1 MNTPLTEPR
10 AADDA
15 PARANVR
22 LGAISYLNVAPV
34 YDWLTHCA
42 PDDLPGVTLV
52 DGVPAQMNR
61 ALEAGVVDISNVSS
75 FAFGQHAREWALAP
89 GLSVAAHGR
98 VDSVL
103 LFSWHDD
110 WRALDGRSIALTNHS
125 ATSVELTR
133 LLAERRSEIHPRYV
147 TTAPDL
153 DAMLAEHDAALLI
166 GDIALRENY
175 LRREIAGRGR
185 PYVFDLAREWRDWTG
200 LPFVFAVW
208 AARMDRAEA
217 VRMAG
222 VVELLRDST
231 ARGLADLPR
240 LARDASARL
249 DLPADLCAD
258 YLSLLDYALT
268 ERDLQGLRLF
278 LEMAIPGFRWEDI
291 HLIGDDASTIPPHA
305 SSRAPHTGNE

>member
-1 MNTPLTEPR
+1 MKTPLTQPAPR
-10 AADDA
+10 ATEGAASQGASERQANA
-15 PARANVR
+15 PVR

-34 YDWLTHCA
+34 YDWLTHCSA
-42 PDDLPGVTLV
+42 DDLAGVTLV

-75 FAFGQHAREWALAP
+75 VAFGQHAREWALAP

-103 LFSWHDD
+103 LFSWHAD
-110 WRALDGRSIALTNHS
+110 WRDLDGRSIALTDHS

-133 LLAERRSEIHPRYV
+133 LLAEQRFGAHPRYV

-153 DAMLAEHDAALLI
+153 DAMLAQHDAALLI
-166 GDIALRENY
+166 GDIALREGY

-185 PYVFDLAREWRDWTG
+185 PYVFDLAREWQAWTG

-208 AARMDRAEA
+208 AIRGDRAEA
-217 VRMAG
+217 VRAAG
-222 VVELLRDST
+222 VVELLREST

-240 LARDASARL
+240 LAREAAARL
-249 DLPADLCAD
+249 GLPASLCAD
-258 YLSLLDYALT
+258 YLRLLDYALS
-268 ERDLQGLRLF
+268 ERDLRGLRHF
-278 LEMAIPGFRWEDI
+278 LELSIPDFRW
-291 HLIGDDASTIPPHA
+291 DAVRLLECGA
-305 SSRAPHTGNE
+305 SS

>member
-1 MNTPLTEPR
+1 MTSPLTPSTSRPLGAAPER
-10 AADDA
+10 AA
-15 PARANVR
+15 VR

-34 YDWLTHCA
+34 YDWLTHRA
-42 PDDLPGVTLV
+42 PDALAGVTLV

-61 ALEAGVVDISNVSS
+61 ALEIGAVDISNVSS
-75 FAFGQHAREWALAP
+75 FAFGQHVDDWALAP

-103 LFSWHDD
+103 LFSWQAD
-110 WRALDGRSIALTNHS
+110 WRDLDGRSIALTSHS

-133 LLAERRSEIHPRYV
+133 LLAERRAGAHPRYV

-166 GDIALRENY
+166 GDIALREGS

-185 PYVFDLAREWRDWTG
+185 PYVFDLAREWQAWTG

-208 AARMDRAEA
+208 AARRDRADA
-217 VRMAG
+217 APLLRA
-222 VVELLRDST
+222 VELLREST

-240 LARDASARL
+240 LAREASARL
-249 DLPADLCAD
+249 GLPAARCAD
-258 YLSLLDYALT
+258 YLRLLDYELSA
-268 ERDLQGLRLF
+268 RDLLGLRRF
-278 LEMAIPGFRWEDI
+278 LELAIPGFRWEAVHTLD
-291 HLIGDDASTIPPHA
+291 T
-305 SSRAPHTGNE
+305 TGNERERCDR

>member
-1 MNTPLTEPR
+1 MSSPLTQPAPR
-10 AADDA
+10 IEAAKASA
-15 PARANVR
+15 PVR

-34 YDWLTHCA
+34 YDWITHCPA
-42 PDDLPGVTLV
+42 EELGGVALV

-61 ALEAGVVDISNVSS
+61 ALEAGAVDISNVSS
-75 FAFGQHAREWALAP
+75 FAFGQHVREWALAP

-103 LFSWHDD
+103 LFSWHAD
-110 WRALDGRSIALTNHS
+110 WRDLNGRSIALTDHS

-133 LLAERRSEIHPRYV
+133 LLAEQRYGVQPTYV

-153 DAMLAEHDAALLI
+153 DAMLAQHDAALLI
-166 GDIALRENY
+166 GDIALREGY

-185 PYVFDLAREWRDWTG
+185 PYVFDLAREWQAWTG

-208 AARMDRAEA
+208 AARADRAEA
-217 VRMAG
+217 VREAG

-240 LARDASARL
+240 LAREAAARL
-249 DLPADLCAD
+249 DLPISLCAD
-258 YLSLLDYALT
+258 YLRLLDYELS
-268 ERDLQGLRLF
+268 ERDLQGLRRF
-278 LEMAIPGFRWEDI
+278 LELAVPGFRWEDVR
-291 HLIGDDASTIPPHA
+291 LLG
-305 SSRAPHTGNE
+305 G

>member
-1 MNTPLTEPR
+1 MSSPLTQPAARTDATR
-10 AADDA
+10 AGAT
-15 PARANVR
+15 VR

-34 YDWLTHCA
+34 YDWLSHCPA
-42 PDDLPGVTLV
+42 DELGGVALV

-75 FAFGQHAREWALAP
+75 FAFGAHAHEWALAP

-103 LFSWHDD
+103 LFSWRAD
-110 WRALDGRSIALTNHS
+110 WRDLDGGSIALTDHS

-133 LLAERRSEIHPRYV
+133 LLAERRYGAHPRYV

-153 DAMLAEHDAALLI
+153 DAMLAQHDAALLI
-166 GDIALRENY
+166 GDIALREGY

-185 PYVFDLAREWRDWTG
+185 PYVFDLAREWQDWTG

-208 AARMDRAEA
+208 AARKDRAEA
-217 VRMAG
+217 VRATG

-240 LARDASARL
+240 LAHDAAARL

-258 YLSLLDYALT
+258 YLRLLDYELS
-268 ERDLQGLRLF
+268 EGDLQGLRRF
-278 LEMAIPGFRWEDI
+278 LELAVPGFRWEDVR
-291 HLIGDDASTIPPHA
+291 LLGDASQP
-305 SSRAPHTGNE
+305 

>member
-1 MNTPLTEPR
+1 MTSPLTPSTSRPLGAAPER
-10 AADDA
+10 AA
-15 PARANVR
+15 VR

-34 YDWLTHCA
+34 YDWLTHRPA
-42 PDDLPGVTLV
+42 HALAGVTLV

-61 ALEAGVVDISNVSS
+61 ALEIGAVDISNVSS
-75 FAFGQHAREWALAP
+75 FAFGQHVDDWALAP

-103 LFSWHDD
+103 LFSWQAD
-110 WRALDGRSIALTNHS
+110 WRDLDGRSIALTSHS

-133 LLAERRSEIHPRYV
+133 LLAERRAGAHPRYV

-166 GDIALRENY
+166 GDIALREGS

-185 PYVFDLAREWRDWTG
+185 PYVFDLAREWQAWTG

-208 AARMDRAEA
+208 AARRDRADA
-217 VRMAG
+217 APLLRA
-222 VVELLRDST
+222 VELLREST

-240 LARDASARL
+240 LAREASARL
-249 DLPADLCAD
+249 GLPAARCAD
-258 YLSLLDYALT
+258 YLRLLDYELSA
-268 ERDLQGLRLF
+268 RDLLGLRRF
-278 LEMAIPGFRWEDI
+278 LELAIPGFRWEAVHTLD
-291 HLIGDDASTIPPHA
+291 T
-305 SSRAPHTGNE
+305 TGNERERCDR

>member
-1 MNTPLTEPR
+1 MTSPLTPSTSRPLGATPER
-10 AADDA
+10 AA
-15 PARANVR
+15 VR

-34 YDWLTHCA
+34 YDWLTHRS
-42 PDDLPGVTLV
+42 PDALAGVTLV

-61 ALEAGVVDISNVSS
+61 ALEIGAVDISNVSS
-75 FAFGQHAREWALAP
+75 FAFGQHVDDWALAP

-103 LFSWHDD
+103 LFSWQAD
-110 WRALDGRSIALTNHS
+110 WRDLDGRSIALTSHS

-133 LLAERRSEIHPRYV
+133 LLAERRAGAHPRYV

-166 GDIALRENY
+166 GDIALREGS

-185 PYVFDLAREWRDWTG
+185 PYVFDLAREWQAWTG

-208 AARMDRAEA
+208 AARRDRADA
-217 VRMAG
+217 APLLRA
-222 VVELLRDST
+222 VELLREST

-240 LARDASARL
+240 LAREASARL
-249 DLPADLCAD
+249 GLPAARCAD
-258 YLSLLDYALT
+258 YLRLLDYELSA
-268 ERDLQGLRLF
+268 RDLLGLRRF
-278 LEMAIPGFRWEDI
+278 LELAIPGFRWEAVHTLD
-291 HLIGDDASTIPPHA
+291 T
-305 SSRAPHTGNE
+305 TGNERERCDR

>member
-1 MNTPLTEPR
+1 MNTPLTQPR

-15 PARANVR
+15 PDRALVR

-34 YDWLTHCA
+34 YDWLTRCA
-42 PDDLPGVTLV
+42 PDDLPSVTLV

-103 LFSWHDD
+103 LFSWHAD
-110 WRALDGRSIALTNHS
+110 WRDLDGRSIALTDHS
-125 ATSVELTR
+125 ATSVELAR
-133 LLAERRSEIHPRYV
+133 LLAEQRSGAHPRYV

-166 GDIALRENY
+166 GDIALREGY

-185 PYVFDLAREWRDWTG
+185 PYVFDLAREWQEWTG

-208 AARMDRAEA
+208 AVRADRAEA
-217 VRMAG
+217 VRAAG

-240 LARDASARL
+240 LAREASTRL
-249 DLPADLCAD
+249 DLPASLCAD
-258 YLSLLDYALT
+258 YLRLLDYALS
-268 ERDLQGLRLF
+268 ERDLRGLRRF
-278 LEMAIPGFRWEDI
+278 LELSIPDFRWEDVR
-291 HLIGDDASTIPPHA
+291 LVGET
-305 SSRAPHTGNE
+305 RT

>member
-1 MNTPLTEPR
+1 MNTPLTQSR

-15 PARANVR
+15 RASAPVR

-34 YDWLTHCA
+34 YDWLTRCA

-103 LFSWHDD
+103 LFSWHAD
-110 WRALDGRSIALTNHS
+110 WHDLDGRSIALTDHS

-133 LLAERRSEIHPRYV
+133 LLAERRSGARPRYV

-153 DAMLAEHDAALLI
+153 DAMLTEHDAALLI
-166 GDIALRENY
+166 GDIALREGY
-175 LRREIAGRGR
+175 LRRDIAGRGR
-185 PYVFDLAREWRDWTG
+185 PFVFDLAREWQEWTG

-208 AARMDRAEA
+208 AVRADRAEA
-217 VRMAG
+217 VRAAG

-240 LARDASARL
+240 LAREASARL
-249 DLPADLCAD
+249 DLPASLCAD
-258 YLSLLDYALT
+258 YLRLLDYALS
-268 ERDLQGLRLF
+268 ERDLRGLRRF
-278 LEMAIPGFRWEDI
+278 LELSIPDFRWEDVRQV
-291 HLIGDDASTIPPHA
+291 GET
-305 SSRAPHTGNE
+305 RE